1 MIQKRT
7 DETKKEE
14 HEDKAAYQLALTMIR
29 KKSEVGKLTF
39 PEEIFQALREQ
50 EVSTSNGGSQSE
62 EGLKTMVMKAIE
74 GNEDLKEISGADG
87 LPRYYS
93 SQYMSDAYAGLL
105 VRKEGNPFQLI
116 AETVRENSKVYPRP
130 IPLNTFKSPP
140 FELAEEEILAY
151 LQKMKEE
158 DPYKDIAQTTTSAG
172 TIFLYSTLHLD
183 PDDATML
190 AEWLDV
196 GQYNNP

>member
-39 PEEIFQALREQ
+39 PEEIFQVLREQ

-93 SQYMSDAYAGLL
+93 TQYMSDVYAGLL

-151 LQKMKEE
+151 LQEMKEE
-158 DPYKDIAQTTTSAG
+158 DQYKDIAQTTTSAG